1 MQVEET
7 YLGGVASQK
16 LGRLTDSSFSNG
28 FLVHGYGIF
37 FTSKRLIGFTYRK
50 ITLVAYLIPFFIGV
64 LWIGIL
70 VPYFAWANR
79 VDPSGNGLP
88 LPYPAYVMAP
98 LLLGPLVLVVT
109 FVAYLSPRRVRMKIE
124 RQKPASL
131 TELTRRKPDLSLER
145 ADISQVTIDRNPD
158 IRFPNPRTTFT
169 MRTGQQYSFDIG
181 RPEFFTILGSF
192 CELTPQISLTPAN
205 IIAPRHITLNPK
217 AKFGPDVSQAPDKT
231 LS

>member
-1 MQVEET
+1 MDET
-7 YLGGVASQK
+7 LLGGVASQM

-70 VPYFAWANR
+70 VAYLAWANQ
-79 VDPSGNGLP
+79 VDPSLNGSP
-88 LPYPAYVMAP
+88 LPYPAYIMAP
-98 LLLGPLVLVVT
+98 LLIGPPVLVGAFLV
-109 FVAYLSPRRVRMKIE
+109 YLSPRRVRMKIE
-124 RQKPASL
+124 RQKPTSL

-145 ADISQVTIDRNPD
+145 ADISQVIVDRNPD

-181 RPEFFTILGSF
+181 RPEFFTILGAF
-192 CELTPQISLTPAN
+192 CELTPPISTFTNL
-205 IIAPRHITLNPK
+205 LPK
-217 AKFGPDVSQAPDKT
+217 VKVEAGSSP
-231 LS
+231 

>member
-217 AKFGPDVSQAPDKT
+217 AKFGPDVSQAHLT
-231 LS
+231 RH

>member
-1 MQVEET
+1 MDET
-7 YLGGVASQK
+7 FLGGVASRM
-16 LGRLTDSSFSNG
+16 LGRLTDSTFSNG

-70 VPYFAWANR
+70 VPYFAWANH

-98 LLLGPLVLVVT
+98 LLVGPLVLVVT
-109 FVAYLSPRRVRMKIE
+109 FVVYLSPRRVRMKIE
-124 RQKPASL
+124 RQRPTSL
-131 TELTRRKPDLSLER
+131 TELMRRQPDLSLER
-145 ADISQVTIDRNPD
+145 ADICQVTIDGNPD
-158 IRFPNPRTTFT
+158 FRFPNPRTTFT

-181 RPEFFTILGSF
+181 RPEFFTILGAF
-192 CELTPQISLTPAN
+192 CELTPQISISYKTVRLSLRQRYSPGW
-205 IIAPRHITLNPK
+205 RTLGEESRPET
-217 AKFGPDVSQAPDKT
+217 S
-231 LS
+231 

>member
-50 ITLVAYLIPFFIGV
+50 ITLVAYLIPFCIFLLWLGV
-64 LWIGIL
+64 LL
-70 VPYFAWANR
+70 PTMAWGLK
-79 VDPSGNGLP
+79 VDPNGFP
-88 LPYPAYVMAP
+88 LPYPVYVMAP
-98 LLLGPLVLVVT
+98 LLVGPLILVVT
-109 FVAYLSPRRVRMKIE
+109 FVVYLSPRRVRMKIE
-124 RQKPASL
+124 RQKPTSL
-131 TELTRRKPDLSLER
+131 PELTRRKPDLSLER

-158 IRFPNPRTTFT
+158 IRFPHPRTTFT

-181 RPEFFTILGSF
+181 RPEFFTILGAF
-192 CELTPQISLTPAN
+192 CELTPPISLTPAN